1 MRCKAYSPGDF
12 SGHGGIVPIAHMPG
26 DLPPTLPVPKLEEL
40 KQSSAEVARRGEE
53 LCIADAARPVAVPDA
68 LNHAMANAGNG
79 GE

>member
-1 MRCKAYSPGDF
+1 MRCKSYSPGDF
-12 SGHGGIVPIAHMPG
+12 SGHGGLMPTAHMPG

-40 KQSSAEVARRGEE
+40 KRSGAEVARRGEE

-68 LNHAMANAGNG
+68 LNRKMAGVENG